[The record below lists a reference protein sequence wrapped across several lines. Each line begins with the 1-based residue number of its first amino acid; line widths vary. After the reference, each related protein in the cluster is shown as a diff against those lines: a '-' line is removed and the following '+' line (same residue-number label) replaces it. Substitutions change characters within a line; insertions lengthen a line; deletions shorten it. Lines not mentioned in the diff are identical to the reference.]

1 MPLQRIDHIGVIVED
16 MDQAR
21 AFVSGVL
28 GLELARERDLGEL
41 KTAFFRCGDCEIELI
56 EPRTDEGRRQRLG
69 EGNRARIEHIAIE
82 VDKLQQT
89 LDDLGTHG
97 VRPGDGPRVIGPN
110 LNVWTDA
117 ETSGGVIYQ
126 LVEKNVAP
134 E

>member
-1 MPLQRIDHIGVIVED
+1 MLERIDHIGVIVED
-16 MDQAR
+16 MEQAR
-21 AFVSGVL
+21 AFVGGVL
-28 GLELARERDLGEL
+28 GLELARERDLGDL

-56 EPRTDEGRRQRLG
+56 EPRTDEARRQRLG

-82 VDKLQQT
+82 VDKLQPT
-89 LDDLGTHG
+89 LEQLGEQG

-117 ETSGGVIYQ
+117 TTSGGVMYQ
-126 LVEKNVAP
+126 LIEKNVAP